1 MRQSTL
7 FGRTLREAPADAT
20 TPGTQLMLRA
30 AIARPLAAGLYTWLP
45 LGFRVAR
52 KVEQI
57 IREEQDRIGAQE
69 IRIPVITPAEYWKE
83 TGRWDSLEPVTFR
96 TRDHGGHEY
105 MIGYTHEELVMHHA
119 RSEIL
124 SYRQLPAMVYHFQ
137 EKGRDEQRPRA
148 GLLRVREFVMKDAY
162 SIAKDLDQLD
172 EMYWAQHGAYE
183 RSFARMGLDA
193 ISVESDT
200 GNMGGD
206 VAHEFQVLTDVG
218 EDSIVI
224 CSRCDYRA
232 NMEKAARALPPEGAA
247 PAGVAKPSQVATP
260 GVTTIEALT
269 RTLGVTHEGLL
280 KTLLMRDA
288 SGNVVAV
295 VLPGDRELNEAK
307 LRKALK
313 TADVKFANDADFAAA
328 KGVAGFI
335 GPVGLG
341 ARVLIDASVEPR
353 AYVAGANT
361 KDTHL
366 RDVVPGRDF
375 TGERVDVHDVREGDH
390 CPTCG
395 GALTIRRGVEVGN
408 IFKFGP
414 YYADKMNATYL
425 AEDGTRKPLMFGSYG
440 IGIGRAVQTI
450 METNHDDKG
459 LIWPLAVAPFHAH
472 VIALP
477 VNDDAVRVAAETLV
491 QELEQSGIEVL
502 YDDRDDT
509 AGVKFADADLI
520 GIPFRLTV
528 SKRTIKE
535 NAVEL
540 KRRTDDKGE
549 LVPND
554 RIVERMRSLLV
565 VPGVAGAE
573 PPRRTV

>member
-1 MRQSTL
+1 MRQSKL
-7 FGRTLREAPADAT
+7 FGRTLREAPADAQ

-45 LGFRVAR
+45 LGLRVAR

-83 TGRWDSLEPVTFR
+83 TGRWETLEPVTFR
-96 TRDHGGHEY
+96 TKDHGGHDY

-119 RSEIL
+119 RNEIV
-124 SYRQLPAMVYHFQ
+124 SYRQLPVMVYHFQ

-148 GLLRVREFVMKDAY
+148 GLLRTREFVMKDAY
-162 SIAKDLDQLD
+162 SIDKDWEGLDKQ
-172 EMYWAQHGAYE
+172 YWAQHGAYA
-183 RSFARMGLDA
+183 RSFARMGLEA

-218 EDSIVI
+218 EDRIVI
-224 CSRCDYRA
+224 CPKCDYKA
-232 NMEKAARALPPEGAA
+232 NMEKAARAVPAAAAAA
-247 PAGVAKPSQVATP
+247 PSAAKPSAVATP

-269 RTLGVTHEGLL
+269 ASLHLETRDLL
-280 KTLLMRDA
+280 KTLLLKDA
-288 SGNVVAV
+288 AGNVVAV
-295 VLPGDRELNEAK
+295 VLPGDRELNEPK
-307 LRKALK
+307 LRKLLK
-313 TADVKFANDADFAAA
+313 TPDVKFAGDADFAAA
-328 KGVAGFI
+328 KAVAGFI
-335 GPVGLG
+335 GPVGLN
-341 ARVLIDASVEPR
+341 ARTIVDVSVEPR
-353 AYVAGANT
+353 AYVAGANV
-361 KDTHL
+361 KDAHL

-375 TGERVDVHDVREGDH
+375 QGERADVHDVREGDA
-390 CPTCG
+390 CPKCG
-395 GALTIRRGVEVGN
+395 AGLAIRRGVEVGN

-414 YYADKMNATYL
+414 YYAEKMNATYL
-425 AEDGTRKPLMFGSYG
+425 DEDGTRKPLMFGSYG
-440 IGIGRAVQTI
+440 IGVGRAVQTI

-472 VIALP
+472 VISLAGK
-477 VNDDAVRVAAETLV
+477 DDAVRVAAETLV
-491 QELEQSGIEVL
+491 QELEDAGVEVL
-502 YDDRDDT
+502 YDDRDET

-528 SKRTIKE
+528 SKRTLKE

-540 KRRTDDKGE
+540 KGRTEEKGV

-554 RIVERMRSLLV
+554 AIVAKMRELTSV
-565 VPGVAGAE
+565 S
-573 PPRRTV
+573 PP